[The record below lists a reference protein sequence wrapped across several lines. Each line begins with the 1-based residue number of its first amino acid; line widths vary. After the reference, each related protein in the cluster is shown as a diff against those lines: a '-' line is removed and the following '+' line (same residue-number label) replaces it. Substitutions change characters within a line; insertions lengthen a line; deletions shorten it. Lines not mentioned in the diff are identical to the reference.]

1 MPGFV
6 TRFRTVLLY
15 LSLKP
20 MGFAIFLIILLVIW
34 LCWPAISRW
43 LQRMMLRR
51 TEDIIRRMTGMPP
64 RKEEER
70 SRRNRQKESGPDA
83 RARRGRGD
91 SRQSGHMDESAHQAM
106 RSYAEDVEFTEV
118 REFSQTTISENET
131 SGEGYRYESQVSD
144 AEFTE
149 IKTGGKR

>member
-1 MPGFV
+1 
-6 TRFRTVLLY
+6 
-15 LSLKP
+15 

-51 TEDIIRRMTGMPP
+51 TEDMIRRMTGMPS

-70 SRRNRQKESGPDA
+70 SRRNRQKESGKNA
-83 RARRGRGD
+83 RARRGRAD

-131 SGEGYRYESQVSD
+131 SSEGYRYESQVSD